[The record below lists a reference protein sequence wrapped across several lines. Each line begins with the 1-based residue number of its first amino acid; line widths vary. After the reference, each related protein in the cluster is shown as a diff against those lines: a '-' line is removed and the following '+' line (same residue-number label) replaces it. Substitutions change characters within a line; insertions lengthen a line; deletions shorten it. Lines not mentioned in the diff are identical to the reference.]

1 MKNLKRKPYVSSYI
15 DTINK
20 LQSPYYDLI
29 RTAEDISNRVINIAP
44 SKRNKN
50 QNLNVTIKLISYEL

>member
-20 LQSPYYDLI
+20 LQSPYYDI
-29 RTAEDISNRVINIAP
+29 MKISENCIINIAP

>member
-29 RTAEDISNRVINIAP
+29 RVSEDIFNRIINIAP